1 MSSWHDA
8 DGDGLEDDLK
18 MLQEGLAAP
27 YGIVAYRTTVAGSE
41 ANEFLVAHKPDI
53 MHLVNEAPK
62 PFVGQNFRRTV
73 AEGWG
78 YNDDYHDWT
87 CGIVRLARTLP
98 LRIRQRLRRQEPTG

>member
-53 MHLVNEAPK
+53 MHLVNERPNHSSDKTSAERWPK
-62 PFVGQNFRRTV
+62 AGATTMTITTGP
-73 AEGWG
+73 AELCATRK
-78 YNDDYHDWT
+78 DASSSD
-87 CGIVRLARTLP
+87 
-98 LRIRQRLRRQEPTG
+98 